1 MVEENILRLGR
12 ARYFLESCGEKKD
25 VVKVKILDNFGDIF
39 ETERGF
45 EGVERSLRSLSHE
58 GSISNSILLIQ
69 DTLLTSFRSRRG
81 SSGEKGDFKPDKM
94 GARAITMEP
103 CEKLRVASEST
114 GGNTTYKHV
123 FRVPLMC
130 WRPNFSR
137 YLWHF
142 LLIYFPDSQKPA
154 KIRGKP
160 GKTQSMG
167 LKNPSKGP

>member
-1 MVEENILRLGR
+1 M
-12 ARYFLESCGEKKD
+12 
-25 VVKVKILDNFGDIF
+25 KVINLDKFVDIF
-39 ETERGF
+39 EREKGFGEIHRGL
-45 EGVERSLRSLSHE
+45 GSLSHE
-58 GSISNSILLIQ
+58 DSISNSISLIQ

-81 SSGEKGDFKPDKM
+81 TSGGKGDFKPDKM
-94 GARAITMEP
+94 EARAITMEP
-103 CEKLRVASEST
+103 FEKITVLLKST

-137 YLWHF
+137 YLCQV
-142 LLIYFPDSQKPA
+142 LLIYLLDSQKPV

-160 GKTQSMG
+160 GKSQSIG